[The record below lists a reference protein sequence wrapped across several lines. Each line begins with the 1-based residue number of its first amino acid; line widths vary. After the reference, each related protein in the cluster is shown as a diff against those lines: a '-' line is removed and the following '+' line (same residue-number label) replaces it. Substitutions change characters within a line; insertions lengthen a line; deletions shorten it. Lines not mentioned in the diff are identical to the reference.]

1 MTEPIIVGADGSR
14 YADRAVE
21 WAADE
26 AARRSRPLHIVHTV
40 ARRPYDIPLYP
51 PQGELE
57 AEARAGQQV
66 IVAAEKLADA
76 RQPGVL
82 VTSEVISAGIVP
94 VLCDR
99 SARAFE
105 TVVGHRGLGG
115 FASLLLGSVGLRMAE
130 QATGPVVIVRGG
142 TGRPDVAVGIGSADD
157 SAALEYAFEAAAL
170 RGTRLRVIR
179 AYQVPDRPQP
189 GGEVTDLRGLEESVR
204 WQVIEAHA
212 PWRRRFP
219 DVEVVEDVIRDHPV
233 AALTEISRQVG
244 LLVVGN
250 HGGGFHLPRLG
261 SVSHGIV
268 HHSHCPVVVARAPS
282 STDH

>member
-14 YADRAVE
+14 HADRAVE

-26 AARRSRPLHIVHTV
+26 AARRNRSLHIVHTV

-51 PQGELE
+51 PRDERE

-66 IVAAEKLADA
+66 IDAAEKLAGA
-76 RQPGVL
+76 RQPGVH
-82 VTSEVISAGIVP
+82 VTSEVVAAGTVP

-130 QATGPVVIVRGG
+130 RAAGPVVIVRGE
-142 TGRPDVAVGIGSADD
+142 TGRSEVAVGIGDAGD
-157 SAALEYAFEAAAL
+157 SAALEYAFEAASL
-170 RGTRLRVIR
+170 RGARLRVVR
-179 AYQVPDRPQP
+179 AYQIPDRLQRS
-189 GGEVTDLRGLEESVR
+189 GEPISLRELEESVR

-219 DVEVVEDVIRDHPV
+219 DVDVVEEIIRDHPV
-233 AALTEISRQVG
+233 AALAEVSRQVG
-244 LLVVGN
+244 LLVVGS
-250 HGGGFHLPRLG
+250 HAGLHAPRLG

-268 HHSHCPVVVARAPS
+268 HHSHCPVAVARAPR
-282 STDH
+282 STDR